1 MTTGAESKWDNFGG
15 GNRGMRV
22 DDFSDLFLV
31 GIVDLSADAG
41 RGRIIDLG
49 LDVVNEP
56 RLVRAVEFVQGSQS
70 QMSQSHARGKG
81 VMRRSVIFCHAL
93 SLSPKVLLP
102 ALLESRLGLKECSW
116 FWIDSLRFVDV

>member
-1 MTTGAESKWDNFGG
+1 MTTGAESEWDNFGG

-56 RLVRAVEFVQGSQS
+56 RLVRAVEFVQN
-70 QMSQSHARGKG
+70 G
-81 VMRRSVIFCHAL
+81 VAAEAIQRAICDSAVAL
-93 SLSPKVLLP
+93 NFAFVEVLP
-102 ALLESRLGLKECSW
+102 FGDNTE
-116 FWIDSLRFVDV
+116 I